1 MRVSDFFLVLLAA
14 CICIGGKEISG
25 EVGEK
30 EMGAWE

>member
-1 MRVSDFFLVLLAA
+1 MRVSDFFLVLLVA